1 MGRKAAKQTKLVVP
15 MWGLHEANAK
25 VKALEKEVEQLKQE
39 LARVTVAGGE
49 AGTSGGKRKKTEA
62 CGNAGLRLPTEV
74 WAEVAKKIKGE
85 DLLAFALTS
94 KQLREVQQQAG
105 RRLVTRKSCR
115 SERSFSRD
123 WCVWWSKRLNPTET
137 EPKCI
142 FRIIQV
148 ASKGGYA
155 DVLKKYWSDIPEKK
169 KPLSMSKRTCSSA
182 AQGGHLE
189 VLKWLRSQGC
199 PWDVRACWRA
209 AKGGHLETLKWL
221 RSEGCPL
228 HANACAGAARGGHLE
243 VLKWLRSEG
252 CPWDEG
258 TCEEA
263 ASQRHSSIYLDVLKW
278 AMNNGCPY
286 EVNDETKWSLG
297 ELGYIAQY

>member
-1 MGRKAAKQTKLVVP
+1 MVNTGRKAARQTKLVVP

-25 VKALEKEVEQLKQE
+25 VEALEKEVEQLKQE
-39 LARVTVAGGE
+39 LARVTAGGGE

-74 WAEVAKKIKGE
+74 WAEVARKLKE
-85 DLLAFALTS
+85 DDLLAFALTS
-94 KQLREVQQQAG
+94 KQLREAQQQAG
-105 RRLVTRKSCR
+105 RRLVTRISWR
-115 SERSFSRD
+115 TETSFSRD

-148 ASKGGYA
+148 ASRGGYA

-189 VLKWLRSQGC
+189 VLKWLRRKGC
-199 PWDVRACWRA
+199 PWNERTCLRA
-209 AKGGHLETLKWL
+209 AVHGH
-221 RSEGCPL
+221 
-228 HANACAGAARGGHLE
+228 
-243 VLKWLRSEG
+243 
-252 CPWDEG
+252 
-258 TCEEA
+258 
-263 ASQRHSSIYLDVLKW
+263 LDVLRW
-278 AMNNGCPY
+278 AIDNGCPY
-286 EVNDETKWSLG
+286 EVNQRTRPALE
-297 ELGYIAQY
+297 ELGLI

>member
-25 VKALEKEVEQLKQE
+25 VKALEKENEQLKQE
-39 LARVTVAGGE
+39 LARVTAGGE

-74 WAEVAKKIKGE
+74 WAEVAKKLKE
-85 DLLAFALTS
+85 DDLLAFALTS
-94 KQLREVQQQAG
+94 KQLREAQQQAG
-105 RRLVTRKSCR
+105 RRLVTRTWIT
-115 SERSFSRD
+115 ETSFSRD

-182 AQGGHLE
+182 AEGGHLE

-199 PWDVRACWRA
+199 PWDESACAYA
-209 AKGGHLETLKWL
+209 AEGGHL
-221 RSEGCPL
+221 
-228 HANACAGAARGGHLE
+228 
-243 VLKWLRSEG
+243 
-252 CPWDEG
+252 
-258 TCEEA
+258 
-263 ASQRHSSIYLDVLKW
+263 DVLEW
-278 AMNNGCPY
+278 AIDTGCPY
-286 EVNDETKWSLG
+286 LVNGSTRPALESLG
-297 ELGYIAQY
+297 LA